1 MGYRIRGKF
10 PPRGFQRLSLG
21 RPRMPRLRV
30 LSWSFEADGPDGC
43 RRSATLLTAEPHP
56 SRFREATGKAG
67 TGGPVRRGARGLA
80 PAAALMAVLIAAAP
94 GRAEPLVLDLPEVVR
109 RARAESRL
117 LRAAGF
123 DVARAGEQVRK
134 ARAQRILPEAK
145 LTLGGGLVPEATG
158 SVTDGGDSGGLDTLG
173 PYYRAE
179 FKLVQPLWSFGR
191 IDALEEAANRGLAA
205 ERERQTLAAGN
216 VALDAVRAYWTL
228 VAARGGEET
237 AQQMRRDF
245 DKLVGE
251 VEARLM
257 DQASGVDD
265 ADLFKVRTKAY
276 GIELL
281 HRGAL
286 EALQAALDAV
296 RALLALD
303 PTAVPRPVGEPIPGL
318 GWDEAESDAIVA
330 RAVEENG
337 EVRALGE
344 ALRALAAKVEFQKRG
359 RRPQFFIAA
368 GVGYAHAGNRD
379 EQDNPWANDD
389 FNYLRVG
396 AELGLAWNAN
406 LYRVNIDVSEAE
418 SERQALAER
427 LGVLRTG
434 VGLEARR
441 LLREVRRDTA
451 LFEAVR
457 SSLRAARSRLRLVL
471 ENWESGLGDVD
482 RVLDAYEDY
491 YELKA
496 EEPRRHLALNV
507 AIARLGGLFGDI
519 NRYLEWVRHGTVR
532 F

>member
-1 MGYRIRGKF
+1 MEYRKRGKLF
-10 PPRGFQRLSLG
+10 PCGFQRLFLG
-21 RPRMPRLRV
+21 RRRMSRLRV
-30 LSWSFEADGPDGC
+30 PSLILEDGRPAG
-43 RRSATLLTAEPHP
+43 RR
-56 SRFREATGKAG
+56 REAARRTVVPHLVRSCEASVKARAAG
-67 TGGPVRRGARGLA
+67 SARGGGRRLA
-80 PAAALMAVLIAAAP
+80 AAAALMAVLVAAVP

-134 ARAQRILPEAK
+134 ARAQRVLPEAR

-158 SVTDGGDSGGLDTLG
+158 SVTAGGDSGGLDTLG

-179 FKLVQPLWSFGR
+179 LKLVQPLWSFGR

-216 VALDAVRAYWTL
+216 VALDAVRAYWAL

-237 AQQMRRDF
+237 AEQMRRDF

-265 ADLFKVRTKAY
+265 ADLFKVRTKSY

-286 EALQAALDAV
+286 EALDASLDAV
-296 RALLALD
+296 RALLALA
-303 PTAVPRPVGEPIPGL
+303 PTAVPREVGEPTPGL
-318 GWDEAESDAIVA
+318 GWDDAESEAIVA

-344 ALRALAAKVEFQKRG
+344 ALRALAAKVELQKRG

-427 LGVLRTG
+427 LGALRTR
-434 VGLEARR
+434 VELEARR

-471 ENWESGLGDVD
+471 DNWESGLGDVD

-519 NRYLEWVRHGTVR
+519 NRYLEWVRDGTVR